1 MNFKKRRTAAEPGFQ
16 LAPMVDIIFLLLS
29 FFVASQIFSQWE
41 TSIDIKLP
49 TVVTGEQ
56 PERLPG
62 EIIINVQKDGST
74 VVNSQ
79 AFDEAGLM
87 SLLER
92 IVELFPGQPVLIRAD
107 RSATYESVIKILDL
121 CRQVEIWNIAFAT
134 LDAEQPA
141 PSS

>member
-1 MNFKKRRTAAEPGFQ
+1 MNFKKRRTAPEPGFQ

-49 TVVTGEQ
+49 TVSTGEQ

-62 EIIINVQKDGST
+62 EIIINVLADGST
-74 VVNSQ
+74 VVNNQ
-79 AFDEAGLM
+79 AFDAEGLS
-87 SLLER
+87 SLLTR
-92 IVELFPGQPVLIRAD
+92 IVDLFPGQPVLIRAD
-107 RSATYESVIKILDL
+107 RDARYETVIKILDL
-121 CRQVEIWNIAFAT
+121 CRQAQIWNVAFAT
-134 LDAEQPA
+134 LDAAQST